1 MQQFMFLKD
10 DTECVVQL
18 PPTDTELLPGV
29 RWGHPCA
36 LFTPAYW
43 FTQHLMSSRESNSSR
58 HRIGQTFLEEI
69 TACILGGYGIPAEV
83 GLAAFE
89 HLRKE
94 GVISSLCTD
103 QRLLECRLQ
112 EPIQLD
118 GRTITYRFW
127 RQKATYLAAAY
138 RAMQERDF
146 STDEPVALR
155 NALMTLPGV
164 GPKTASW
171 IVRNWLGSDEVAIL
185 DIHIVRAGI
194 LAGLF
199 EPDEDVSKNYIRME
213 TKFIAFSRA
222 LGVQT
227 SDLDAL
233 IWRMMRT
240 TPRLVMHLI
249 ELNSSLQ
256 LRCPLGPEQR

>member
-1 MQQFMFLKD
+1 
-10 DTECVVQL
+10 
-18 PPTDTELLPGV
+18 
-29 RWGHPCA
+29 
-36 LFTPAYW
+36 
-43 FTQHLMSSRESNSSR
+43 
-58 HRIGQTFLEEI
+58 
-69 TACILGGYGIPAEV
+69 
-83 GLAAFE
+83 
-89 HLRKE
+89 
-94 GVISSLCTD
+94 
-103 QRLLECRLQ
+103 
-112 EPIQLD
+112 
-118 GRTITYRFW
+118 
-127 RQKATYLAAAY
+127 
-138 RAMQERDF
+138 MQERDF

-213 TKFIAFSRA
+213 AQFIAFSRA

-249 ELNSSLQ
+249 ELNSSLH
-256 LRCPLGPEQR
+256 LRCPLGPE

>member
-1 MQQFMFLKD
+1 MQHFMFLKN

-18 PPTDTELLPGV
+18 PPADAELLPGV
-29 RWGHPCA
+29 RWGDPCA

-43 FTQHLMSSRESNSSR
+43 YTQYLMSSGESNSST
-58 HRIGQTFLEEI
+58 HRIGQTFVEEI

-94 GVISSLCTD
+94 GVISNLCTD
-103 QRLLECRLQ
+103 QKLLECRLQ
-112 EPIQLD
+112 EPIHLD

-127 RQKATYLAAAY
+127 RQKAMYLAATY
-138 RAMQERDF
+138 RALQERDF
-146 STDEPVALR
+146 STDEPVVLR

-185 DIHIVRAGI
+185 DIHIFRAGI
-194 LAGLF
+194 LAGVF
-199 EPDEDVSKNYIRME
+199 EPHEDVSKHYIRME
-213 TKFIAFSRA
+213 AKFIAFSRA
-222 LGVQT
+222 LGVRT

-240 TPRLVMHLI
+240 TPRLVMHLLK
-249 ELNSSLQ
+249 LNPSLR
-256 LRCPLGPEQR
+256 LRRRLGPEQR